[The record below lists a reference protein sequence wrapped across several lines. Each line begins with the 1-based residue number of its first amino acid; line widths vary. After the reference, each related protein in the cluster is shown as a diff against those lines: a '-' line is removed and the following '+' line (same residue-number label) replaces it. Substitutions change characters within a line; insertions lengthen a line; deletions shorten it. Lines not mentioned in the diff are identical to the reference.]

1 MNPREYD
8 SAYEAYQCVDPESGS
23 ALLYGYVAET
33 LTEEKRLAF
42 EDHLCFCLKCQ
53 EDVEWLRELLHRLKA
68 SPPAS
73 LCATLTRLIQQ
84 GIAPAEGLEFFF
96 RLYERLPLPVTAIE
110 DVNQL
115 NLMPEYQEMP
125 LLERLAASTET
136 HDLAFPLTVTYF
148 NGAMIGQFRRR
159 AGQLFF
165 RLQSGNLAGQVAACV
180 LQYPSPLEPES
191 VASVTVRP
199 GEEKR
204 LGPFRAFAPSNTMQ
218 ELLAAIKRFELRF
231 APHTNH

>member
-1 MNPREYD
+1 MNAREYD
-8 SAYEAYQCVDPESGS
+8 PAYEAYQCVDPESGS
-23 ALLYGYVAET
+23 ALLYGYAAET
-33 LTEEKRLAF
+33 LTEQERLAF

-53 EDVEWLRELLHRLKA
+53 EDLEWLRELLHCLKA

-73 LCATLTRLIQQ
+73 LHATLTRLIQQ

-96 RLYERLPLPVTAIE
+96 RLYERLPLPITAIE
-110 DVNQL
+110 DVNQV

-125 LLERLAASTET
+125 LLERLAASTDT
-136 HDLAFPLTVTYF
+136 HDLAFPLTATYL

-165 RLQSGNLAGQVAACV
+165 RLQSGSLADQAIACV

-191 VASVTVRP
+191 VVSLTVRP

-218 ELLAAIKRFELRF
+218 EMLTTLKRFELRL
-231 APHTNH
+231 ASQE